1 MTKNY
6 KNRKQMLREEY
17 ATSFDATKMTLEELK
32 KHFDKDYKG
41 KYHFEVIAT
50 SCGMYGVNGAIIEA
64 VLNFKYG
71 SEPIEDFTILERNVL
86 LLSLV

>member
-17 ATSFDATKMTLEELK
+17 TTSFDATKMTLEELK
-32 KHFDKDYKG
+32 KHFDKDYKD
-41 KYHFEVIAT
+41 KYHFEIIAT
-50 SCGMYGVNGAIIEA
+50 SSGVYGVNGAIVEA
-64 VLNFKYG
+64 VLNFEYG
-71 SEPIEDFTILERNVL
+71 SETIEDFTILERNVL

>member
-17 ATSFDATKMTLEELK
+17 TTSFDATKMTLEELK
-32 KHFDKDYKG
+32 RYFNKDYKG

-50 SCGMYGVNGAIIEA
+50 SSGVYGVNGAIVEA
-64 VLNFKYG
+64 VLDFEYG
-71 SEPIEDFTILERNVL
+71 NETIEDFTILERNVL